1 MRRGELVMS
10 STWPGTGLGRA
21 NRVLAKAP
29 LAEGEVL
36 DGKYRVERV
45 LGAGGMGVVV
55 AATHVRLAQR
65 VAIKFLL
72 PHAADDGHTVARFA
86 REARALARLDSE
98 HIARVIDVG
107 ALATGVPY
115 MVLEHLVGHT
125 LADILN
131 ARGPMAIEE
140 AVTHTLEACEAMCE
154 AHAAGIVHRDL
165 KPENLFLASRSDGSQ
180 VIKVIDFGIS
190 KMTDPLELGPRTS
203 TLTGAASIVG
213 SPLYM
218 SPEQLCAARDADARS
233 DIWSLGVT
241 LFELLT
247 GHGPFVWR
255 SMPELCA
262 AVLKEPARPLRALLP
277 SAPAALEEVLL
288 RCLEKDP
295 SRRPAGMAELAAAL
309 RAFAP
314 LEQARSSKRPSRA
327 HAHAHSHSH
336 SPSHSLSI
344 SIPSA
349 APAREVDLTPLH
361 IVEPE
366 PTTRPSALLQL
377 SCMTTVAQPEPSPA
391 FWSLP
396 RMAAVVFVSALLISL
411 ATARSLRGPAP
422 ALAAEPPRALLASPP
437 LVTLEPE
444 GCPPSLPIAP
454 PEAPSPGQDISS
466 PPRKTTLHPRSASGP
481 RAPPHPSVVDDAFGH
496 RK

>member
-1 MRRGELVMS
+1 MRLGELVTS
-10 STWPGTGLGRA
+10 STWPGAAQARA
-21 NRVLAKAP
+21 RRAKVEAP

-55 AATHVRLAQR
+55 SATHVRLAQR

-72 PHAADDGHTVARFA
+72 PHAAGDEHTVARFA

-125 LADILN
+125 LADLIN
-131 ARGPMAIEE
+131 ARGPLPIDEG
-140 AVTHTLEACEAMCE
+140 VTYALEACEAMAE

-165 KPENLFLASRSDGSQ
+165 KPENLFLASRPDGSQ
-180 VIKVIDFGIS
+180 LIKVIDFGIS

-203 TLTGAASIVG
+203 TLTGAAAIVG

-218 SPEQLCAARDADARS
+218 SPEQLCAARNADARS

-247 GHGPFVWR
+247 GQGPFVWR

-262 AVLKEPARPLRALLP
+262 AVLKEAPRPLRELLPEAPEALEALL
-277 SAPAALEEVLL
+277 V
-288 RCLEKDP
+288 RCLEKEP
-295 SRRPAGMAELAAAL
+295 AKRPASMTELAEGLRPFAASSAPEPSL
-309 RAFAP
+309 RSARTTRALPRP
-314 LEQARSSKRPSRA
+314 LTP
-327 HAHAHSHSH
+327 
-336 SPSHSLSI
+336 
-344 SIPSA
+344 
-349 APAREVDLTPLH
+349 READVTPLH
-361 IVEPE
+361 VAEPE
-366 PTTRPSALLQL
+366 ATVRPSETLQL
-377 SCMTTVAQPEPSPA
+377 SGVTTGTQQEPSS

-396 RMAAVVFVSALLISL
+396 RLAAIVFFTAMALSLITVRGLRSHGRAL
-411 ATARSLRGPAP
+411 AAPTP
-422 ALAAEPPRALLASPP
+422 ALAPPAL
-437 LVTLEPE
+437 TL
-444 GCPPSLPIAP
+444 L
-454 PEAPSPGQDISS
+454 PEAPAPSLAPSIAPSDLPTSAPLAA
-466 PPRKTTLHPRSASGP
+466 PPKRAAPRSSSLKKPRDPRGP
-481 RAPPHPSVVDDAFGH
+481 SKVDLAFGH

>member
-1 MRRGELVMS
+1 MRRGENVSS
-10 STWPGTGLGRA
+10 STWPGATPERVRRA
-21 NRVLAKAP
+21 VAQAP

-72 PHAADDGHTVARFA
+72 PHAAEDEHTVARFA

-107 ALATGVPY
+107 ELATGVPY
-115 MVLEHLVGHT
+115 MVLEHLVGNT
-125 LADILN
+125 LADLVN
-131 ARGPMAIEE
+131 SRGALPIDE
-140 AVTHTLEACEAMCE
+140 AVSYVLEACEAMAE

-165 KPENLFLASRSDGSQ
+165 KPENLFLAARPDGTQ

-190 KMTDPLELGPRTS
+190 KMTDPLDLGPRTS

-218 SPEQLCAARDADARS
+218 SPEQLCAARDADPRS

-247 GHGPFVWR
+247 GQGPFVWR
-255 SMPELCA
+255 SVPELCA
-262 AVLKEPARPLRALLP
+262 AVLKEPARPLRDLVP
-277 SAPAALEEVLL
+277 DAPEGLEAVLL
-288 RCLEKDP
+288 RCLEKEPAKRP
-295 SRRPAGMAELAAAL
+295 SDMTELAAELASFGLPEGARTSSRTSRIRRAVTTAL
-309 RAFAP
+309 
-314 LEQARSSKRPSRA
+314 
-327 HAHAHSHSH
+327 
-336 SPSHSLSI
+336 
-344 SIPSA
+344 
-349 APAREVDLTPLH
+349 EVDITPLH
-361 IVEPE
+361 VVDSEW
-366 PTTRPSALLQL
+366 TARPSETLQL
-377 SCMTTVAQPEPSPA
+377 SGMTTGAQPDAPS

-396 RMAAVVFVSALLISL
+396 RTGAAIFFAAMLVSL
-411 ATARSLRGPAP
+411 ATVRGLRGRIPTHPGVPPVVAA
-422 ALAAEPPRALLASPP
+422 ALAPPPA
-437 LVTLEPE
+437 VTLEPE
-444 GCPPSLPIAP
+444 AP
-454 PEAPSPGQDISS
+454 PPPAVPAPASSTKAPEAARPTKPA
-466 PPRKTTLHPRSASGP
+466 PRP
-481 RAPPHPSVVDDAFGH
+481 RAPRSSLQQSKVDIAFGH

>member
-1 MRRGELVMS
+1 MRLGEHVTS
-10 STWPGTGLGRA
+10 STWPGATPGGARRIMA
-21 NRVLAKAP
+21 RAP

-72 PHAADDGHTVARFA
+72 PHAADDDHTVARFA

-98 HIARVIDVG
+98 HVARVIDVG
-107 ALATGVPY
+107 ALETGVPY

-125 LADILN
+125 LADLIN
-131 ARGPMAIEE
+131 ARGPLPIDQ
-140 AVTHTLEACEAMCE
+140 AVTYALEACEAMAE

-165 KPENLFLASRSDGSQ
+165 KPENLFLANRPDGSQ

-190 KMTDPLELGPRTS
+190 KMTDPMELGPRSS

-247 GHGPFVWR
+247 GEGPFVWR
-255 SMPELCA
+255 SVPELCA
-262 AVLKEPARPLRALLP
+262 AVLKEPARPLRVLLP
-277 SAPAALEEVLL
+277 DAPEGLEAVLM
-288 RCLEKDP
+288 RCLDKDP
-295 SRRPAGMAELAAAL
+295 SKRPADMAELGSAL
-309 RAFAP
+309 RSFGPPEGARYSVRALRVLHGAP
-314 LEQARSSKRPSRA
+314 TPREIDDTPLHASQPEWPARPSETLQLSGMTTGTRPD
-327 HAHAHSHSH
+327 
-336 SPSHSLSI
+336 SPSFWSLRRMAAMIFLAAMLVSLATVRGLRGRLRVQATP
-344 SIPSA
+344 SPPSA
-349 APAREVDLTPLH
+349 AAPFA
-361 IVEPE
+361 
-366 PTTRPSALLQL
+366 
-377 SCMTTVAQPEPSPA
+377 
-391 FWSLP
+391 
-396 RMAAVVFVSALLISL
+396 
-411 ATARSLRGPAP
+411 PAP
-422 ALAAEPPRALLASPP
+422 
-437 LVTLEPE
+437 VTLEPE
-444 GCPPSLPIAP
+444 PPAPSLPLPPSALPRPISAAAP
-454 PEAPSPGQDISS
+454 PKKAAP
-466 PPRKTTLHPRSASGP
+466 HPLSMRGP
-481 RAPPHPSVVDDAFGH
+481 RAPPRSSKVESAFDH

>member
-1 MRRGELVMS
+1 MRRGELVTS
-10 STWPGTGLGRA
+10 STWPGAGAGRVH
-21 NRVLAKAP
+21 RILAKAP

-55 AATHVRLAQR
+55 AATHVKLAQR

-107 ALATGVPY
+107 ELATGVPY

-125 LADILN
+125 LADLLN

-140 AVTHTLEACEAMCE
+140 AVAHTLEACEAMGE

-165 KPENLFLASRSDGSQ
+165 KPENLFLARRSDGSQ

-247 GHGPFVWR
+247 GQGPFVWR
-255 SMPELCA
+255 SVPELCA
-262 AVLKEPARPLRALLP
+262 AVLKDPARPLRALLP
-277 SAPAALEEVLL
+277 DAPEGLEAVLM

-295 SRRPAGMAELAAAL
+295 ARRPADMAELAAAL
-309 RAFAP
+309 RGFGP
-314 LEQARSSKRPSRA
+314 LEQARISRRPSR
-327 HAHAHSHSH
+327 
-336 SPSHSLSI
+336 SLSL
-344 SIPSA
+344 SLA
-349 APAREVDLTPLH
+349 APLCEAEPTPLR
-361 IVEPE
+361 IAEPE
-366 PTTRPSALLQL
+366 LLSRPSDVSQL
-377 SCMTTVAQPEPSPA
+377 SGMTTAAQPEPAA
-391 FWSLP
+391 FWSLS
-396 RMAAVVFVSALLISL
+396 RMATVVFFSALLISL
-411 ATARSLRGPAP
+411 ATTRSLRGPSR
-422 ALAAEPPRALLASPP
+422 ALAAEPAPRAAEVISPP
-437 LVTLEPE
+437 LVALEPE
-444 GCPPSLPIAP
+444 ISAPSLPIPSAAP
-454 PEAPSPGQDISS
+454 PSPAQDITA
-466 PPRKTTLHPRSASGP
+466 PPRKTTLRPRSASGP
-481 RAPPHPSVVDDAFGH
+481 RAPPHPSVVENAFGH

>member
-1 MRRGELVMS
+1 MRRGENVSS
-10 STWPGTGLGRA
+10 STWPGETPERA
-21 NRVLAKAP
+21 RRAVAQAP

-55 AATHVRLAQR
+55 AATHVRLEQR

-72 PHAADDGHTVARFA
+72 PHAAEDEHTVARFA

-107 ALATGVPY
+107 ELATGVPY
-115 MVLEHLVGHT
+115 MVLEHLVGST
-125 LADILN
+125 LADLIN
-131 ARGPMAIEE
+131 TRGALPIDE
-140 AVTHTLEACEAMCE
+140 AVTYVVEACEAMAE

-165 KPENLFLASRSDGSQ
+165 KPENLFLATRPDGTQ

-190 KMTDPLELGPRTS
+190 KMTDPLELGPRSS

-247 GHGPFVWR
+247 GQGPFVWR
-255 SMPELCA
+255 SVPELCA
-262 AVLKEPARPLRALLP
+262 AVLKEPARPLRELLP
-277 SAPAALEEVLL
+277 EAPEALEAVVM
-288 RCLEKDP
+288 RCLEKEP
-295 SRRPAGMAELAAAL
+295 SKRPADMAELGAELATFGMAKPEGARTLSRTSRIRRAPAL
-309 RAFAP
+309 SPETDITP
-314 LEQARSSKRPSRA
+314 LYVCEPELTARPS
-327 HAHAHSHSH
+327 
-336 SPSHSLSI
+336 
-344 SIPSA
+344 
-349 APAREVDLTPLH
+349 ET
-361 IVEPE
+361 
-366 PTTRPSALLQL
+366 LQL
-377 SCMTTVAQPEPSPA
+377 SGVTTHARPEPPT

-396 RMAAVVFVSALLISL
+396 RMATLVFFTAMLISL
-411 ATARSLRGPAP
+411 ATVRGLRGRIPGDAAAPPAP
-422 ALAAEPPRALLASPP
+422 AAAPPPP
-437 LVTLEPE
+437 SAVTIEPE
-444 GCPPSLPIAP
+444 ASPPSLPPVPPAP
-454 PEAPSPGQDISS
+454 PKPPQVAKPGKIVPRPL
-466 PPRKTTLHPRSASGP
+466 PPR
-481 RAPPHPSVVDDAFGH
+481 PPLPQSKVDIAFGH

>member
-1 MRRGELVMS
+1 MRLGELVTS
-10 STWPGTGLGRA
+10 STWPGAAQARA
-21 NRVLAKAP
+21 RRAKAAAP

-72 PHAADDGHTVARFA
+72 PHAADDEHTVARFA
-86 REARALARLDSE
+86 REARALARLDNE

-125 LADILN
+125 LADLIN
-131 ARGPMAIEE
+131 ARGPLPIDE
-140 AVTHTLEACEAMCE
+140 AVTYALEACEAMVE

-165 KPENLFLASRSDGSQ
+165 KPENLFLAKRPDGSQ

-190 KMTDPLELGPRTS
+190 KMTEPLELGPRSS
-203 TLTGAASIVG
+203 TLTGAAAIVG

-218 SPEQLCAARDADARS
+218 SPEQLCAARNADARS

-247 GHGPFVWR
+247 GQGPFVWR

-262 AVLKEPARPLRALLP
+262 AVLKEPPRPLRELLPDAPAGLEALLMK
-277 SAPAALEEVLL
+277 
-288 RCLEKDP
+288 CLEKEPGKRPTSMTELAEGLRPFASLDAP
-295 SRRPAGMAELAAAL
+295 TTTVSSTRTPRPA
-309 RAFAP
+309 
-314 LEQARSSKRPSRA
+314 
-327 HAHAHSHSH
+327 
-336 SPSHSLSI
+336 
-344 SIPSA
+344 
-349 APAREVDLTPLH
+349 TPH
-361 IVEPE
+361 EADVTKVHVAEPE
-366 PTTRPSALLQL
+366 WTLRTSETLQL
-377 SCMTTVAQPEPSPA
+377 SGMTTGTPPESSS

-396 RMAAVVFVSALLISL
+396 RVAALIFFTAMLLSL
-411 ATARSLRGPAP
+411 VTVRSLRGHERAIAAAPTPAAPFAPP
-422 ALAAEPPRALLASPP
+422 AI
-437 LVTLEPE
+437 TLEPE
-444 GCPPSLPIAP
+444 APAPSLLIAP
-454 PEAPSPGQDISS
+454 PPLPTPIALKASAKKAAPRAPSSQKPRS
-466 PPRKTTLHPRSASGP
+466 PPRPTK
-481 RAPPHPSVVDDAFGH
+481 VDIAFGH

>member
-1 MRRGELVMS
+1 MRLGELVTS
-10 STWPGTGLGRA
+10 STWPGAAQARA
-21 NRVLAKAP
+21 RRAKVEAP

-55 AATHVRLAQR
+55 SATHVRLVQR

-72 PHAADDGHTVARFA
+72 PHAADDEHTVARFA

-115 MVLEHLVGHT
+115 MVLEHLGGHT
-125 LADILN
+125 LADLIN
-131 ARGPMAIEE
+131 ARGPLPIGE
-140 AVTHTLEACEAMCE
+140 AVAYALEACEAMAE

-165 KPENLFLASRSDGSQ
+165 KPENLFLANRPDGSQ

-190 KMTDPLELGPRTS
+190 KMTDPLELGPRSS
-203 TLTGAASIVG
+203 TLTGAAAIVG

-247 GHGPFVWR
+247 GQGPFVWR

-262 AVLKEPARPLRALLP
+262 AVLKEPPRPLRELLP
-277 SAPAALEEVLL
+277 EAPEGLEELL
-288 RCLEKDP
+288 TKCLEKEP
-295 SRRPAGMAELAAAL
+295 VKRPASMTELAEGL
-309 RAFAP
+309 RPFA
-314 LEQARSSKRPSRA
+314 
-327 HAHAHSHSH
+327 
-336 SPSHSLSI
+336 SLGA
-344 SIPSA
+344 PSA
-349 APAREVDLTPLH
+349 AVHSTRSPCSLPRPLTPHEAAVTPLY
-361 IVEPE
+361 VVTEPE
-366 PTTRPSALLQL
+366 GTVRPSETLQL
-377 SCMTTVAQPEPSPA
+377 SGMTTATRLSSSS

-396 RMAAVVFVSALLISL
+396 RTAAIIFFTAMLLSL
-411 ATARSLRGPAP
+411 VTVRSLRGRALAATTPTRAAPFAPPAITLSPDAPSPSLPLSPP
-422 ALAAEPPRALLASPP
+422 ALAPPFSVMTPSKKAASR
-437 LVTLEPE
+437 
-444 GCPPSLPIAP
+444 
-454 PEAPSPGQDISS
+454 APSSQ
-466 PPRKTTLHPRSASGP
+466 RPRSP
-481 RAPPHPSVVDDAFGH
+481 FRPNRVDIAFGH

>member
-1 MRRGELVMS
+1 MRRGELVTS
-10 STWPGTGLGRA
+10 STWPGAGLGRA
-21 NRVLAKAP
+21 HRILAKAP

-86 REARALARLDSE
+86 REARALARLDNE

-107 ALATGVPY
+107 ALATGAPY

-125 LADILN
+125 LADLLN

-140 AVTHTLEACEAMCE
+140 AVAHTLEACEAMSE

-165 KPENLFLASRSDGSQ
+165 KPENLFLATRSDGSQ
-180 VIKVIDFGIS
+180 MIKVIDFGIS
-190 KMTDPLELGPRTS
+190 KMTDPLELGPRSS

-247 GHGPFVWR
+247 GQGPFVWR
-255 SMPELCA
+255 SVPELCA

-277 SAPAALEEVLL
+277 AAPEGLEAVLR

-295 SRRPAGMAELAAAL
+295 SRRPADMAELAAAL
-309 RAFAP
+309 RAFGP
-314 LEQARSSKRPSRA
+314 PEQARSSRRPSRA
-327 HAHAHSHSH
+327 
-336 SPSHSLSI
+336 LSI
-344 SIPSA
+344 
-349 APAREVDLTPLH
+349 APPPREADVTPLR
-361 IVEPE
+361 IAEPE
-366 PTTRPSALLQL
+366 PSLRLSDLSQL
-377 SCMTTVAQPEPSPA
+377 SGMTTIAHPEPPA
-391 FWSLP
+391 FWSLS
-396 RMAAVVFVSALLISL
+396 RMAAVVFFSALLISL
-411 ATARSLRGPAP
+411 ATARSLRGPAR
-422 ALAAEPPRALLASPP
+422 ALAAEPASHAAAPVSPP

-444 GCPPSLPIAP
+444 VSAPSLPIPP
-454 PEAPSPGQDISS
+454 PEPPSPGQGITA
-466 PPRKTTLHPRSASGP
+466 PPRKTTLSPRSASGP
-481 RAPPHPSVVDDAFGH
+481 RAPPHPSVMENAFGH